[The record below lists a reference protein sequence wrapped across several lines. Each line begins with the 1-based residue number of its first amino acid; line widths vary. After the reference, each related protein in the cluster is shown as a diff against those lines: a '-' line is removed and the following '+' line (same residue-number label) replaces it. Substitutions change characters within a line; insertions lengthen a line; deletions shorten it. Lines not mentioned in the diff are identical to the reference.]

1 MLVKQSIIS
10 LFCRGSVFLE
20 IADET
25 AEFMILT
32 LERSDHKLE
41 PVSEYHRN
49 LYYRIHGLVFDGDE
63 GYLYGVRFTV
73 YIHNVFLYSIL
84 KSRPIRN
91 YFGKFGVKTKNLTA
105 TNYLP
110 RGISCTK
117 LMHKPNLFRRKYL
130 AL

>member
-1 MLVKQSIIS
+1 MYVIMLDKQFIIS

-63 GYLYGVRFTV
+63 GYLYGVSFTV
-73 YIHNVFLYSIL
+73 YILNVLLYSIL
-84 KSRPIRN
+84 KSRTIRN
-91 YFGKFGVKTKNLTA
+91 LVKPSVTTKTCDCNKKSL
-105 TNYLP
+105 
-110 RGISCTK
+110 K
-117 LMHKPNLFRRKYL
+117 LF
-130 AL
+130 A